1 MSETMPNNIATQT
14 TAEIINTAVDK
25 SVDGSQENLGR
36 QLTPQQAADAL
47 ERLGATD
54 EVYEVVNSEIAKL
67 SQGYGLSE
75 SESAYLILNPKAR
88 AILYRVAGKPQKK
101 ETFSIAR
108 SHFDDNPELNSQV

>member
-14 TAEIINTAVDK
+14 TAEIINTVVDK

-54 EVYEVVNSEIAKL
+54 KVYRGVKRLIAKL

-75 SESAYLILNPKAR
+75 SESAYLIENPKAR
-88 AILYRVAGKPQKK
+88 AILYRVAGEPQEK
-101 ETFSIAR
+101 ETFSIAD
-108 SHFDDNPELNSQV
+108 SHFVDKPELNS